1 MPFFLNFGQHR
12 VYPHPSPQLGASMSY
27 ILQADLIRV
36 IQDVNLQ
43 QIISSNQSILSGAI
57 LAAEAEAK
65 SYLRQKYDITAEF
78 ADINTWSNIAVY
90 KAGARVADNA
100 GVLYYAK
107 LPQPLFQYGG
117 LYNIGDKVFWKDK
130 VYTAKVQTPLLDH
143 DTGLQYREIENIP
156 LANPAPDDPQNG
168 VAYWGVGVAYS
179 VPAGTALTNTTYWT
193 LGDSRDQQMV
203 LYLIDITLY
212 HVHARIAPRNIPD
225 LRVKRYDDALG
236 WLKMCARGE
245 VTPALP
251 LLQPHQGN
259 RIRFGGG
266 IRNINTY

>member
-1 MPFFLNFGQHR
+1 
-12 VYPHPSPQLGASMSY
+12 MSY
-27 ILQADLIRV
+27 ILSADLIRV
-36 IQDVNLQ
+36 IQDANLQ

-65 SYLRQKYDITAEF
+65 SYLRQKYDIDKEF
-78 ADINTWSNIAVY
+78 ADTNQWSNAVQY
-90 KAGARVADNA
+90 KAGARVYSPTAPNP
-100 GVLYYAK
+100 LYFAA
-107 LPQPLFQYGG
+107 LPQPLFNYGG
-117 LYNIGDKVFWKDK
+117 LYKIGDKVFWKDK
-130 VYTAKVQTPLLDH
+130 VYTAKVQTPILDH
-143 DTGLQYREIENIP
+143 DTGLQYREIQNIP
-156 LANPAPDDPQNG
+156 VANPAPDDPQNG

-179 VPAGTALTNTTYWT
+179 IPAGTLLTNTTYWT

-225 LRVKRYDDALG
+225 LRVKRYDDAVN

-251 LLQPHQGN
+251 LLQPAQGN

>member
-1 MPFFLNFGQHR
+1 
-12 VYPHPSPQLGASMSY
+12 MSY
-27 ILQADLIRV
+27 ILSADLIRV
-36 IQDVNLQ
+36 IQDANLQ

-65 SYLRQKYDITAEF
+65 SYLRQKYDMSKEF
-78 ADINTWSNIAVY
+78 ADVTPWSNSVVY
-90 KAGARVADNA
+90 KAGARVYSITAPNP
-100 GVLYYAK
+100 LYYAAY
-107 LPQPLFQYGG
+107 PEQPFDYGG

-143 DTGLQYREIENIP
+143 DTGLQYRVIQNIP

-168 VAYWGVGVAYS
+168 LAYWGVGVAYS
-179 VPAGTALTNTTYWT
+179 IPAATPLSDARWV

-225 LRVKRYDDALG
+225 LRVKRYDDAIN
-236 WLKMCARGE
+236 WLKMCAKGD
-245 VTPALP
+245 VTPELP
-251 LLQPHQGN
+251 LLQPAQGN

-266 IRNINTY
+266 IKNINTY

>member
-1 MPFFLNFGQHR
+1 M
-12 VYPHPSPQLGASMSY
+12 AY
-27 ILQADLIRV
+27 ILSADLIRT
-36 IQDVNLQ
+36 IQDANLQ
-43 QIISSNQSILSGAI
+43 QIISSNQAVLDGAI

-65 SYLRQKYDITAEF
+65 SYLRQKYDLTAEF
-78 ADINTWSNIAVY
+78 ADITPWSNAKIY
-90 KAGARVADNA
+90 KAGERVSSA
-100 GVLYYAK
+100 GSLYFAAYPA
-107 LPQPLFQYGG
+107 PIFNYGG

-143 DTGLQYREIENIP
+143 DTALQYREIQNIP

-179 VPAGTALTNTTYWT
+179 VAAGTLLTNATYWT
-193 LGDSRDQQMV
+193 LGDTRDQQMV
-203 LYLIDITLY
+203 LYLIDVTLY

-225 LRVKRYDDALG
+225 LRVKRYDDAIA
-236 WLKMCARGE
+236 WFKMCAKGE

-251 LLQPHQGN
+251 LLQPSQGN